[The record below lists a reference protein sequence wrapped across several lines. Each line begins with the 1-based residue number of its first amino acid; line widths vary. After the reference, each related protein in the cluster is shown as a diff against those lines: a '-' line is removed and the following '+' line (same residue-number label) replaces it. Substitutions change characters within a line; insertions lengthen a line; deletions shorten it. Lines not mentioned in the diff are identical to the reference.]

1 MDHRPFVPPGSPSL
15 ASRVFYRDLRHR
27 ATLCPIPRSALIT
40 AVSRPETGGSHHRST
55 LPVSA
60 ADLPWRRFHPHRPCY
75 PAAWP
80 GTPGTRVLGRG
91 AQGLRMLGHPD
102 FAPAERSM
110 NNRRVA
116 ERVSRL
122 IDLRGLPR
130 GPDSRASAD
139 LPALHV
145 DLPATLRATPRRAA
159 ARSRNRSGEGGAGHT
174 DSGRQCIHGRLYG
187 LVRGCATR
195 TRRECTWS
203 DHARGSALLSEN
215 GNDTGGQS
223 TSPADD
229 P

>member
-91 AQGLRMLGHPD
+91 AQGLRMLEHPD

-110 NNRRVA
+110 NNRRGA

-145 DLPATLRATPRRAA
+145 EPTRDAQSDTKARRRTLPEPQRRGGRRPHGLRQTVH
-159 ARSRNRSGEGGAGHT
+159 SRP
-174 DSGRQCIHGRLYG
+174 
-187 LVRGCATR
+187 LVRACPR
-195 TRRECTWS
+195 LC
-203 DHARGSALLSEN
+203 
-215 GNDTGGQS
+215 
-223 TSPADD
+223 D
-229 P
+229 PHTP